1 MELYRR
7 LLKMVKPYWPRL
19 ALAMLAMVVVG
30 GTAGALAWLVK
41 PAMDD
46 VFQMAR
52 PAALAFFHFEEFFW
66 SGANP
71 FAGLTYHGEA
81 DYSALVLIPLAIL
94 GVYAIKG
101 GFSYLYNYMMNWV
114 GQRIVTNMRN
124 MLYAHIQT
132 LALSFFDGA
141 RTGDLMSR
149 LVSDVHRIQNAVS
162 SAVTGVLKDGFSIVV
177 LVFVVFYRSWEMS
190 LIALVVFP
198 VAIFPIVKLG
208 RSLRKIATRHQ
219 VTMGNLS
226 SLIQE
231 TISGHRIVKA
241 FGMEGYEVKRFDA
254 ESERLFRLGMKNVM
268 VKAMSSPIMEFLG
281 GIAAALI
288 VYYGGLQ
295 VLQGKSTPGT
305 FFSFMAALLLLYEP
319 VKRLSGLNHA
329 VQEGLASAERI
340 YEILDTKPDIEDA
353 PDAVDLR
360 PINHAIE
367 FRDVQFAY
375 NAEPVLR
382 DINLEVKAGEIVAL
396 VGVSGAGKTTL
407 VNLIPRFYE
416 VNGGGVFIDG
426 RDIREVTISSLRSQI
441 GIVTQQTI
449 LFNDTVRHNIA
460 YGDHD
465 KNEEQIIAAARAAYA
480 HDFIMELSQGYDT
493 VIGESGVRLS
503 GGERQRLSIARAI
516 LKDAPILIL
525 DEATSSLDTESELY
539 VQKALANLMQGR
551 TTLVIAHRLSTVRN
565 ADRIVVLSGGRIVE
579 EGRHEELLARGGEY
593 TKLHQLQFKV
603 AAVAD
608 GALRPDAGEEAAS

>member
-7 LLKMVKPYWPRL
+7 LLRMVKPYWPRL
-19 ALAMLAMVVVG
+19 AVAMVSMVLVG

-52 PAALAFFHFEEFFW
+52 PAVENLVAAQKILW
-66 SGANP
+66 GAGNP
-71 FAGLTYHGEA
+71 FDGLTPPG
-81 DYSALVLIPLAIL
+81 SGNLALILIPVAIL
-94 GVYAIKG
+94 GVYTIKG
-101 GFSYLYNYMMNWV
+101 GFSYIYNYMMNWV

-124 MLYAHIQT
+124 QLYEHIQR
-132 LALSFFDGA
+132 LSLSFFDDS

-149 LVSDVHRIQNAVS
+149 LVSDVSRIQNAVS

-177 LVFVVFYRSWEMS
+177 LVFVVFYRSWELS
-190 LIALVVFP
+190 LIAMVVFP
-198 VAIFPIVKLG
+198 VAIIPIVKLG
-208 RSLRKIATRHQ
+208 QALRKIASRHQ

-226 SLIQE
+226 ALIQE
-231 TISGHRIVKA
+231 TISGHRIVAA
-241 FGMEGYEVKRFDA
+241 FSMEKYEVGRFNK
-254 ESERLFRLGMKNVM
+254 ESERLFRLGMKNIM
-268 VKAMSSPIMEFLG
+268 IKAMSSPIMEFLG
-281 GIAAALI
+281 GVAAALI

-295 VLQGKSTPGT
+295 VLGGHSTPGT

-340 YEILDTKPDIEDA
+340 YEILDTPPGITDA
-353 PDAVDLR
+353 PGAGELP
-360 PINHAIE
+360 PITRSIE
-367 FRDVQFAY
+367 FKGVHFSYD
-375 NAEPVLR
+375 AEPVLR
-382 DINLEVKAGEIVAL
+382 DIDLTVKAGEIVAI

-416 VNGGGVFIDG
+416 ISGGKIFIDDH
-426 RDIREVTISSLRSQI
+426 DIRQVTVSSLRAQV
-441 GIVTQQTI
+441 GMVTQQTI

-460 YGDHD
+460 YGDQGRS
-465 KNEEQIIAAARAAYA
+465 EEQIIAAAKAAFA
-480 HDFIMELSQGYDT
+480 HDFIMELPKGYDSI
-493 VIGESGVRLS
+493 IGESGVRLS
-503 GGERQRLSIARAI
+503 GGERQRLSIARAL

-539 VQKALANLMQGR
+539 VQKALANLMKNR

-565 ADRIVVLSGGRIVE
+565 ADRIIVLSGGRIVE
-579 EGRHEELLARGGEY
+579 EGRHDDLLNRGGEY
-593 TKLHQLQFKV
+593 TKLYQLQFRV
-603 AAVAD
+603 EEAIA
-608 GALRPDAGEEAAS
+608 PAGEEAS

>member
-19 ALAMLAMVVVG
+19 ALAMVSMVLVG

-52 PAALAFFHFEEFFW
+52 PSTLTFFSAEKFLWGPGNAFDGLSVPS
-66 SGANP
+66 SGS
-71 FAGLTYHGEA
+71 L
-81 DYSALVLIPLAIL
+81 ALVLIPVAIL

-101 GFSYLYNYMMNWV
+101 SFSYLYNYMMNWV

-124 MLYAHIQT
+124 QLYEHIQA
-132 LALSFFDGA
+132 LSLSFFDES

-177 LVFVVFYRSWEMS
+177 LVFVVFYRSWELS

-198 VAIFPIVKLG
+198 VAVIPIVKLG
-208 RSLRKIATRHQ
+208 HALRKIASRHQ

-226 SLIQE
+226 ALIQE
-231 TISGHRIVKA
+231 TISGHRIVAA
-241 FGMEGYEVKRFDA
+241 FGMEQYEVGRFNR
-254 ESERLFRLGMKNVM
+254 ESERLFRLGMKNIM
-268 VKAMSSPIMEFLG
+268 IKAMSSPIMELLG
-281 GIAAALI
+281 GVAAALI

-295 VLQGKSTPGT
+295 VLRGHSTPGT

-319 VKRLSGLNHA
+319 VKRLSGLNSA

-340 YEILDTKPDIEDA
+340 YEILDTKAEIVDA
-353 PDAVDLR
+353 PGAGDLP
-360 PINHAIE
+360 PITQSIE
-367 FRDVQFAY
+367 FRDVHFAY

-382 DINLEVKAGEIVAL
+382 GIDLTVKAGEIVAI

-416 VNGGGVFIDG
+416 INRGAIYIDG
-426 RDIREVTISSLRSQI
+426 HDIRGVTVSSLRAQV
-441 GIVTQQTI
+441 GMVTQQTI

-460 YGDHD
+460 YGDQD
-465 KNEEQIIAAARAAYA
+465 RTEDQIVAAAQAAFA
-480 HDFIMELSQGYDT
+480 HDFIMELPAGYDSI
-493 VIGESGVRLS
+493 IGESGVRLS
-503 GGERQRLSIARAI
+503 GGERQRLSIARAL

-565 ADRIVVLSGGRIVE
+565 ADRIIVLAQGRIVE
-579 EGRHEELLARGGEY
+579 EGRHDDLLARGGEY
-593 TKLHQLQFKV
+593 TKLYQLQFQIEE
-603 AAVAD
+603 AFESP
-608 GALRPDAGEEAAS
+608 GEAAS

>member
-19 ALAMLAMVVVG
+19 ALAMVSMVLVG

-52 PAALAFFHFEEFFW
+52 PGSLAFFSPEKFLWGPGNAFDGLSAPS
-66 SGANP
+66 SGS
-71 FAGLTYHGEA
+71 L
-81 DYSALVLIPLAIL
+81 ALILIPVAIL
-94 GVYAIKG
+94 GVYTIKG
-101 GFSYLYNYMMNWV
+101 SFSYLYNYMMNWV
-114 GQRIVTNMRN
+114 GQRIVTNLRN
-124 MLYAHIQT
+124 QLYEHIQK
-132 LALSFFDGA
+132 LSLSFFDES

-162 SAVTGVLKDGFSIVV
+162 SAVTGILKDGFSIVV
-177 LVFVVFYRSWEMS
+177 LMFVVFYRSWELS

-198 VAIFPIVKLG
+198 VAVIPIVKMG
-208 RSLRKIATRHQ
+208 QALRKIASRHQ

-226 SLIQE
+226 ALIQE
-231 TISGHRIVKA
+231 TISGHRIVAA
-241 FGMEGYEVKRFDA
+241 FGMEKYEKGRFNR
-254 ESERLFRLGMKNVM
+254 ESERLFRLGMKNIM

-281 GIAAALI
+281 GVAAALI

-295 VLQGKSTPGT
+295 VLRGHSTPGT

-319 VKRLSGLNHA
+319 IKRLSGLNHA
-329 VQEGLASAERI
+329 VQEGLASAERV
-340 YEILDTKPDIEDA
+340 YEILDTEPEITDA
-353 PDAVDLR
+353 PGARALP
-360 PINHAIE
+360 PITRSVE
-367 FRDVQFAY
+367 FRGVHFAY
-375 NAEPVLR
+375 NTEPVLR
-382 DINLEVKAGEIVAL
+382 GIDLTVKAGEIVAI

-416 VNGGGVFIDG
+416 ISRGGIYIDG
-426 RDIREVTISSLRSQI
+426 HDIREVTVSSLRAQV
-441 GIVTQQTI
+441 GMVTQQTI

-460 YGDHD
+460 YGDQD
-465 KNEEQIIAAARAAYA
+465 RTEDQIKAAAKAAFA
-480 HDFIMELSQGYDT
+480 HDFIMELPDGYDA

-503 GGERQRLSIARAI
+503 GGERQRLSIARAL

-565 ADRIVVLSGGRIVE
+565 ADRIIVLADGRIVE
-579 EGRHEELLARGGEY
+579 VGRHDDLLARGGEY
-593 TKLHQLQFKV
+593 TKLYQLQFQV
-603 AAVAD
+603 EEAVE
-608 GALRPDAGEEAAS
+608 PAGEEAAS